1 LISRRVLTENPAL
14 SSEREESAAARQDL
28 SARPMFGK
36 ESYYEKALRHPVAG
50 RWHRTLVKL
59 VRTLLPSGWESMKHL
74 DLGCGDGLT
83 LRMIK
88 PEGEVLGVDL
98 DPEMLEQ
105 AKTRGITAIKGNVEE
120 AKDADEAA
128 KKLTT
133 LLKNLS
139 KRK

>member
-1 LISRRVLTENPAL
+1 
-14 SSEREESAAARQDL
+14 
-28 SARPMFGK
+28 
-36 ESYYEKALRHPVAG
+36 
-50 RWHRTLVKL
+50 
-59 VRTLLPSGWESMKHL
+59 MKHL